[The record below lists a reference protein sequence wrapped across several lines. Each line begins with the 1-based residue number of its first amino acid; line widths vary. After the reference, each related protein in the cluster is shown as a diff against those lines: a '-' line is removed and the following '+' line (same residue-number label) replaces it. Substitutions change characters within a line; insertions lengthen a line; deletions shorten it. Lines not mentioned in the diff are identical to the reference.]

1 MHSADHALA
10 DGTSFPEL
18 GSRPEDL
25 LQVANQVLD
34 PDQLARAA
42 TYGVQRD
49 VEAGELLYEVGDANC
64 DLVLCGTATL
74 ASYRIRTSANGGEPF
89 LVSGP
94 GGFAGE
100 LSLLTGQRRNL
111 AVRAAEAGTVHV
123 VDQPSFRR
131 LMAQQTDLGDLFL
144 RGFLA
149 RRRMLRWGSEQSTQ
163 IVGDPRSGN
172 GLALRVFLSR
182 MGLPYLWLDSTSESG
197 TAALADA
204 GLRTEDL
211 PVAFTAGETLVRV
224 TPGAL
229 SERLGLSYRSTG
241 RGVADLAIIGGGPAG
256 LAASV
261 YAASEGLST
270 VLFDGVVIGGQAATS
285 ARIENYL
292 GFPFGLSGLD
302 LTTRAAVQS
311 LKFGAELVSPCA
323 VADLRPAE
331 DGLLLTL
338 ANGEEMAA
346 RTVLIATGAA
356 YRSLPVE
363 RWDHFVG
370 AGIYHAA
377 TDLEAQSVAGEPV
390 VVVGGAN
397 SAGQAALHLARHASH
412 VTLLV
417 RGADLG
423 ARMSSYLVDRVLADR
438 RITIRLRS
446 EVAALHGSE
455 HLTGISVAAKDTGTT
470 EEVECRGLFSFIG
483 AVAATSWLRD
493 LAVDTTG
500 FVLTD
505 AHLTPDHLG
514 TRWQGLEPGPLPFET
529 SVPGVFAAGDVR
541 LDSMK
546 RVAAAVGEGSGAVR
560 SVHQALNRRYVGR
573 HHLKSTVV

>member
-1 MHSADHALA
+1 MHSADFALTG
-10 DGTSFPEL
+10 GTSFPEL
-18 GSRPEDL
+18 GSSPEEL
-25 LQVANQVLD
+25 IAIATQVLD

-42 TYGVQRD
+42 GYGVPRS
-49 VEAGELLYEVGDANC
+49 VAAGELLYEIGEANC
-64 DLVLCGTATL
+64 DLVVSGTATL
-74 ASYRIRTSANGGEPF
+74 ASYREHDPDGSGEPF

-100 LSLLTGQRRNL
+100 LSLLTRQRRTL
-111 AVRAAEAGTVHV
+111 AVRVTEAGVVHV
-123 VDQPSFRR
+123 IDQASFRR
-131 LMAQQTDLGDLFL
+131 LMAQQTDLGDVFL
-144 RGFLA
+144 RAFLT
-149 RRRMLRWGSEQSTQ
+149 RRRMLRWGSAHSTR
-163 IVGDPRSGN
+163 IIGDPRSGG

-182 MGLPYLWLDSTSESG
+182 MGLPFLWQDSTSEAG
-197 TAALADA
+197 AIALAEV
-204 GLRTEDL
+204 GLGPEDL
-211 PVAFTAGETLVRV
+211 PVATAAGETLVQV

-229 SERLGLSYRSTG
+229 SERLGLSYQGTG
-241 RGVADLAIIGGGPAG
+241 RGVADLAVIGGGPAG

-261 YAASEGLST
+261 YAASEGLTT

-302 LTTRAAVQS
+302 LTTRAAVQA

-323 VADLRPAE
+323 VADLHPTD
-331 DGLLLTL
+331 DGLVLRL
-338 ANGEEMAA
+338 ASGDEMRA

-356 YRSLPVE
+356 YRSLPVD
-363 RWDHFVG
+363 RWDEFVG
-370 AGIYHAA
+370 NGIYHAA

-397 SAGQAALHLARHASH
+397 SAGQAALHLAQHASH

-423 ARMSSYLVDRVLADR
+423 ARMSSYLVDRILADR
-438 RITIRLRS
+438 RITIRLRA
-446 EVAALHGSE
+446 EVSALHGTE
-455 HLTGISVAAKDTGTT
+455 TLTGVSVTSEDADTT

-483 AVAATSWLRD
+483 AAAATSWLKGP
-493 LAVDTTG
+493 AVDAAG

-505 AHLTPDHLG
+505 THLTREHLG
-514 TRWQGLEPGPLPFET
+514 AEWDGLEPGPLPFET

-541 LDSMK
+541 VDSMK

-560 SVHQALNRRYVGR
+560 SVHQALSRHYVGKHR
-573 HHLKSTVV
+573 HK